1 MSEKIGLLKLVD
13 TLIGN
18 VLQGNVFTNSTN
30 YLAYLGNMVSPLS
43 KKTDF
48 TTPYPVPQI
57 DSNFDVGSLYTP
69 YPVPQMNSNLNPAL
83 LTPTPV
89 PVDNFDPIGVMSTP
103 TPVPEFNIHDQRSL
117 NFPGNVNPTP
127 QATTPFTVP
136 QTNVNDHRAL
146 NFIGPN
152 PVHPHNV
159 VAGTEAGRSL
169 FPLDVSHKM
178 HDNRY
183 AFLNNNVSTPPKN
196 AVDTPAAKRTEIYS
210 PSPIIPSSVN
220 QQLHGPINSTAPVSK
235 FYGPQGPVDQ
245 LDSRLP
251 RSDIYVKSDDSIRHS
266 PLPPAPSLNFKGL
279 KAGDVP
285 TEFNKKPL
293 QQTREEIYLNK
304 DGSGVPQFP
313 DGRPPAPSLNFKG
326 PLAGDTPSMES
337 MRGFPLVDSAGFP
350 LNKLRDLESAQKL
363 FQEDNKTAAGN
374 LGNLKNNLY
383 DNGPISFVQGG
394 HYGLTEGFPG
404 ALRSFDIFAIAHW
417 VRNIGSEISF
427 LPKFV
432 HDPISKQGSFQGPV
446 RNTPPGGP
454 NGAETIVKST
464 QWLATNL
471 LLASLNTGDI
481 QSYGPMNLV
490 WNPLSLLSALLPAR
504 GILPSE
510 HPTIGTMIS
519 NYKDN
524 FAVSAVAGGIP
535 VVGERMLLM
544 RKGMFSTVSPVKRI
558 ANLRSPVA
566 PPGFIGTL
574 NGPLTTIDDE
584 ISLKTAAGVPGSVEM
599 ITDGKTDQAYAGT
612 GVHTNLYNQER
623 KYDLTTAIYPLD
635 KLESKANEI
644 FYPDNGISD
653 LKVQTLFSSKP
664 FPGSGLLG
672 SGNDMTFVAK
682 PLVSYIA
689 KRGITAQDLPDIVD
703 AAFSVEDEADG
714 VVKATIGDERNYFPF
729 MFQDLRHRNEQF
741 LYLRAFLK
749 SMTETFTP
757 EWNED
762 RFYGRTEPVPI
773 YKGTMRTIN
782 LSFDMVAWRTQ
793 RSISH
798 V

>member
-1 MSEKIGLLKLVD
+1 VSEKIGLLKLVD

-30 YLAYLGNMVSPLS
+30 YLAYLGNMVNPLS
-43 KKTDF
+43 KRTDF

-89 PVDNFDPIGVMSTP
+89 PVDNFNPIGLMA
-103 TPVPEFNIHDQRSL
+103 TPVPVPEINVHDQRSL

-127 QATTPFTVP
+127 NATTPFTVP

-146 NFIGPN
+146 NFIGPD

-196 AVDTPAAKRTEIYS
+196 AVDTPMAKRTEIYS
-210 PSPIIPSSVN
+210 PSTIIPSSVN

-235 FYGPQGPVDQ
+235 NYGAQGPVDQ
-245 LDSRLP
+245 LETRLP
-251 RSDIYVKSDDSIRHS
+251 RSDIYAKSDDSIRHS
-266 PLPPAPSLNFKGL
+266 PLPPAPSLNFKGP
-279 KAGDVP
+279 KIGDVP
-285 TEFNKKPL
+285 TDFNKKPL
-293 QQTREEIYLNK
+293 QQTREEIYQNK
-304 DGSGVPQFP
+304 DGSGAPQFP
-313 DGRPPAPSLNFKG
+313 DGKPPAPSLNFKG

-337 MRGFPLVDSAGFP
+337 VRGFPLVDSAGFP

-363 FQEDNKTAAGN
+363 FQEDNKTSAGN

-404 ALRSFDIFAIAHW
+404 ALRGFDIFAIAHW

-432 HDPISKQGSFQGPV
+432 HDPISKQGSFQGPL

-454 NGAETIVKST
+454 NGAETIIKST

-471 LLASLNTGDI
+471 LLASLNTGDV
-481 QSYGPMNLV
+481 QSYGPTNLV
-490 WNPLSLLSALLPAR
+490 WNPLSLLSAMLPAR
-504 GILPSE
+504 GISPSE

-524 FAVSAVAGGIP
+524 FAVSVAAGAAP
-535 VVGERMLLM
+535 LVGERMLLM
-544 RKGMFSTVSPVKRI
+544 RKGAFSTVSPIKRL

-566 PPGFIGTL
+566 PPGFIGPL
-574 NGPLTTIDDE
+574 NGPLSTLDDELDINKLTTGLPGTIDLMTGE
-584 ISLKTAAGVPGSVEM
+584 G
-599 ITDGKTDQAYAGT
+599 DQIFAGT
-612 GVHTNLYNQER
+612 GQHTNLYHAGRPYNHNN
-623 KYDLTTAIYPLD
+623 AAYPLH
-635 KLESKANEI
+635 KLETEFSQKQDAGVFDYMNIPDIKMNAIFSPKA
-644 FYPDNGISD
+644 
-653 LKVQTLFSSKP
+653 
-664 FPGSGLLG
+664 FPGAGGLSSGR
-672 SGNDMTFVAK
+672 DMTYVAN
-682 PLVSYIA
+682 PFA
-689 KRGITAQDLPDIVD
+689 RFATNRGGLARSDLPDNVD
-703 AAFSVEDEADG
+703 VAFSVEDETEG
-714 VVKATIGDERNYFPF
+714 IVSKTIGDDKNYFPF

-782 LSFDMVAWRTQ
+782 LSFDMVAWRP
-793 RSISH
+793 
-798 V
+798 